1 MFAFKNEKRFKLK
14 RGLMTMNNNTKERES
29 EYEEFDGIASL
40 NLQVRLPASFYS
52 AVKQYCSLTN
62 TPIYKWFN
70 EAVILEIEAI
80 ELGPA
85 TSAFVDRYHL
95 RDLTPQ
101 KRHALM
107 QLTRAFRLREEKIG
121 EED

>member
-14 RGLMTMNNNTKERES
+14 RGLKAMNNNIKQRES
-29 EYEEFDGIASL
+29 EYEEFDGIVSL

-52 AVKQYCSLTN
+52 EVKQYCSLTN

-70 EAVILEIEAI
+70 EAVILEIEPI
-80 ELGPA
+80 ELGAA
-85 TSAFVDRYHL
+85 TSAFIDRYHL
-95 RDLTPQ
+95 RALTTE

-107 QLTRAFRLREEKIG
+107 QLTRAFRLTEENIG